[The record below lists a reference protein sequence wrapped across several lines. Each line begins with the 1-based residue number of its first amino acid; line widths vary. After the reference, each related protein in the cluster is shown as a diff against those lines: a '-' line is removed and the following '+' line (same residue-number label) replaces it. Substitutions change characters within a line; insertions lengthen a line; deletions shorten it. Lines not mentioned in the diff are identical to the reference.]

1 MSSRLKEGLR
11 ARKLT
16 RMAFAPFPSRAR
28 RFLDASRTG
37 ARMQRRALDTGSQS
51 ATVSAAES
59 AVGAKVPATLRDPG
73 GIRFWI
79 AVVLT
84 GLCAGLGA
92 ALLTLLFDA
101 AQELAWGAAGP
112 SALFQAARQA
122 SPQRHI
128 GLLLAAGLATSVSQW
143 LLTRLTSGNSID
155 VTAAIWFQAGRM
167 PAWRTLG
174 TAVLS
179 IVIVAMGV
187 PLGREG
193 APKQFGVVFGNLFS
207 SLQKLSDEQRR
218 LVVAIGAGAGMAAV
232 YSVPLG
238 GALFALEVLR
248 GALALRLVVPALAA
262 ALIATTTAGFIVP
275 NAPLYT
281 VPLYPISPDVYL
293 WTVIAAPLI
302 GLWSVVF
309 VRAIAWAYR
318 ARPSGWGRFIAPPI
332 VLAVIG
338 LVSIVF
344 PELLG
349 NGQDVAQLLFLHPL
363 EPIVLAALVLVRPM
377 ATIASVA
384 SGAPGGLFTPSL
396 AAGALAGAGLG
407 QLWLFVH
414 PGGDIG
420 LYALLGAGAMLA
432 ASTQGPISSLVL
444 MMELTGQARAFALPM
459 LTAIVIAT
467 LTARLIEWR
476 SVYEARLTDEEV
488 AERLLARE
496 PRGG

>member
-1 MSSRLKEGLR
+1 
-11 ARKLT
+11 
-16 RMAFAPFPSRAR
+16 
-28 RFLDASRTG
+28 
-37 ARMQRRALDTGSQS
+37 MQRRALDTGSQS
-51 ATVSAAES
+51 VTAGAATPG
-59 AVGAKVPATLRDPG
+59 AVGKVPATLRDPG
-73 GIRFWI
+73 GVRFWT

-92 ALLTLLFDA
+92 ALLTLLFDV
-101 AQELAWGAAGP
+101 AQQLAWGASGP
-112 SALFQAARQA
+112 AELLAAARQA
-122 SPQRHI
+122 SLERHL
-128 GLLLAAGLATSVSQW
+128 GLLLGAGVAVSVSQW
-143 LLTRLTSGNSID
+143 LFTRLTSGNSID

-167 PAWRTLG
+167 PPARTLWS
-174 TAVLS
+174 AVLS
-179 IVIVAMGV
+179 IVIVAMGA

-248 GALALRLVVPALAA
+248 GALALRLVIPALAA
-262 ALIATTTAGFIVP
+262 SLIATETASFVVP

-281 VPLYPISPDVYL
+281 VPLYPISPDVYV
-293 WTVIAAPLI
+293 WTIIASPFI

-309 VRAIAWAYR
+309 VRAIAWAYD
-318 ARPSGWGRFIAPPI
+318 ARPTGWRRLVAPPV
-332 VLAVIG
+332 VLVVIG
-338 LVSIVF
+338 LLSIVF

-349 NGQDVAQLLFLHPL
+349 NGQAVAQLLFLHPL
-363 EPIVLAALVLVRPM
+363 EPVVLAALVFVRPM
-377 ATIASVA
+377 ATIAAVA

-396 AAGALAGAGLG
+396 AAGALAGAALG
-407 QLWLFVH
+407 ELWLQVH
-414 PGGDIG
+414 PGSDIG

-432 ASTQGPISSLVL
+432 ATTQGPVSSLVL

-459 LTAIVIAT
+459 LAAIVIAT

-476 SVYEARLTDEEV
+476 SIYEARLTDEEV
-488 AERLLARE
+488 EERLLARE
-496 PRGG
+496 PRGS

>member
-1 MSSRLKEGLR
+1 
-11 ARKLT
+11 
-16 RMAFAPFPSRAR
+16 
-28 RFLDASRTG
+28 
-37 ARMQRRALDTGSQS
+37 
-51 ATVSAAES
+51 
-59 AVGAKVPATLRDPG
+59 
-73 GIRFWI
+73 
-79 AVVLT
+79 
-84 GLCAGLGA
+84 
-92 ALLTLLFDA
+92 
-101 AQELAWGAAGP
+101 
-112 SALFQAARQA
+112 
-122 SPQRHI
+122 
-128 GLLLAAGLATSVSQW
+128 
-143 LLTRLTSGNSID
+143 
-155 VTAAIWFQAGRM
+155 
-167 PAWRTLG
+167 
-174 TAVLS
+174 
-179 IVIVAMGV
+179 
-187 PLGREG
+187 
-193 APKQFGVVFGNLFS
+193 
-207 SLQKLSDEQRR
+207 
-218 LVVAIGAGAGMAAV
+218 
-232 YSVPLG
+232 
-238 GALFALEVLR
+238 
-248 GALALRLVVPALAA
+248 
-262 ALIATTTAGFIVP
+262 
-275 NAPLYT
+275 
-281 VPLYPISPDVYL
+281 
-293 WTVIAAPLI
+293 
-302 GLWSVVF
+302 LWSVVF

-349 NGQDVAQLLFLHPL
+349 NGQDIAQLLFLHPL
-363 EPIVLAALVLVRPM
+363 APVALAALVFVRPM

-476 SVYEARLTDEEV
+476 SVYEARLSDEEV

>member
-1 MSSRLKEGLR
+1 LEPGSET
-11 ARKLT
+11 A
-16 RMAFAPFPSRAR
+16 A
-28 RFLDASRTG
+28 LDA
-37 ARMQRRALDTGSQS
+37 AKP
-51 ATVSAAES
+51 AAS
-59 AVGAKVPATLRDPG
+59 AKVPATLRDPG

-79 AVVLT
+79 AIVLT

-92 ALLTLLFDA
+92 ALLTVLFDV
-101 AQELAWGAAGP
+101 AQELAWGAASP
-112 SALFQAARQA
+112 SGLLQAAWQA
-122 SPQRHI
+122 SPERHV
-128 GLLLAAGLATSVSQW
+128 GLLVGAGVAVSISQW

-155 VTAAIWFQAGRM
+155 VTAAIWFRAGRM
-167 PAWRTLG
+167 PLGKTLG
-174 TAVLS
+174 SAVLS

-207 SLQKLSDEQRR
+207 NLQKLSDEQRR

-248 GALALRLVVPALAA
+248 GTLALRLVVPALAA
-262 ALIATTTAGFIVP
+262 ALIATTTASFIVP
-275 NAPLYT
+275 NTPLYT
-281 VPLYPISPDVYL
+281 VPLYPISLDAYL
-293 WTVIAAPLI
+293 WAVIAAPFI

-318 ARPSGWGRFIAPPI
+318 VRPSGWRRFIAPPL

-338 LVSIVF
+338 AISVIF

-349 NGQDVAQLLFLHPL
+349 NGQGVAQLLFLHPL
-363 EPIVLAALVLVRPM
+363 EPVALAVLVFVRPM
-377 ATIASVA
+377 ATVASVA

-407 QLWLFVH
+407 QLWLWVH

-420 LYALLGAGAMLA
+420 LFALLGAGAMLA
-432 ASTQGPISSLVL
+432 ASSQGPISALVL

-459 LTAIVIAT
+459 ITAIVIAT
-467 LTARLIEWR
+467 VTARMIEWR

-496 PRGG
+496 PRGA

>member
-1 MSSRLKEGLR
+1 
-11 ARKLT
+11 
-16 RMAFAPFPSRAR
+16 
-28 RFLDASRTG
+28 
-37 ARMQRRALDTGSQS
+37 LDTGPE
-51 ATVSAAES
+51 SAARGAAEP
-59 AVGAKVPATLRDPG
+59 AGAKVPATLRDPG

-92 ALLTLLFDA
+92 ALLTLLFGA
-101 AQELAWGAAGP
+101 AQEFAWGAAGP
-112 SALFQAARQA
+112 SELLQAARQA
-122 SPQRHI
+122 SPQRHL

-167 PAWRTLG
+167 PPWRTLG
-174 TAVLS
+174 TALLS

-218 LVVAIGAGAGMAAV
+218 LIVAIGAGAGMAAV

-262 ALIATTTAGFIVP
+262 ALIATETASFIVP

-281 VPLYPISPDVYL
+281 VPLYPISADVYL
-293 WTVIAAPLI
+293 WTVIASPFI

-318 ARPSGWGRFIAPPI
+318 ARPSGWGRFLAPPV
-332 VLAVIG
+332 VLAIIG
-338 LVSIVF
+338 VLSIAF

-363 EPIVLAALVLVRPM
+363 EPIALAVLLLLRPM
-377 ATIASVA
+377 ATVASVA

-407 QLWLFVH
+407 QLWLSVH

-467 LTARLIEWR
+467 ATARLIEWR

-488 AERLLARE
+488 TERLLARE

>member
-1 MSSRLKEGLR
+1 
-11 ARKLT
+11 
-16 RMAFAPFPSRAR
+16 
-28 RFLDASRTG
+28 LDP
-37 ARMQRRALDTGSQS
+37 GSK
-51 ATVSAAES
+51 SAASGAAEF
-59 AVGAKVPATLRDPG
+59 AAGAKVPATLRDPG
-73 GIRFWI
+73 AIGFWVAI
-79 AVVLT
+79 ILT
-84 GLCAGLGA
+84 GLFAGLGA
-92 ALLTLLFDA
+92 GLLTLLFDA

-112 SALFQAARQA
+112 SELLQAARQA
-122 SPQRHI
+122 SPQHHLY
-128 GLLLAAGLATSVSQW
+128 LLLAAGLAVSVSQW

-167 PAWRTLG
+167 PPWRTLG

-262 ALIATTTAGFIVP
+262 ALIATETASFVVP
-275 NAPLYT
+275 NAPLYS

-293 WTVIAAPLI
+293 WTVLASPFI

-318 ARPSGWGRFIAPPI
+318 VRPSGWGRFIAPPA
-332 VLAVIG
+332 VLAIIG
-338 LVSIVF
+338 VLSIAF

-363 EPIVLAALVLVRPM
+363 EPIALAALVLVRPM
-377 ATIASVA
+377 ATVAAVA

-407 QLWLFVH
+407 ELWLLVH

-459 LTAIVIAT
+459 LAAIVIAT
-467 LTARLIEWR
+467 ATARLIEWR

>member
-1 MSSRLKEGLR
+1 ME
-11 ARKLT
+11 
-16 RMAFAPFPSRAR
+16 
-28 RFLDASRTG
+28 
-37 ARMQRRALDTGSQS
+37 TGSETAPS
-51 ATVSAAES
+51 DATEPAG
-59 AVGAKVPATLRDPG
+59 GAKVPATLRDPG
-73 GIRFWI
+73 AIRFWI
-79 AVVLT
+79 AIVLT

-92 ALLTLLFDA
+92 ALLTVLFDV
-101 AQELAWGAAGP
+101 AQELAWGAADP
-112 SALFQAARQA
+112 SALLEAARQA
-122 SPQRHI
+122 SPERHV

-167 PAWRTLG
+167 PALRTLG

-218 LVVAIGAGAGMAAV
+218 LIVAIGAGAGMAAV

-275 NAPLYT
+275 NAPLYN

-293 WTVIAAPLI
+293 WTVIASPFI

-318 ARPSGWGRFIAPPI
+318 VRPSDWRRFIAPPL

-338 LVSIVF
+338 LISIVF

-349 NGQDVAQLLFLHPL
+349 NGQGVAQLLFLHPL
-363 EPIVLAALVLVRPM
+363 EPIALAALVFIRPM
-377 ATIASVA
+377 AIDRLGRKRRARRPVHALARRRRARGRRVGPAVALGSSGRRYRPLCA
-384 SGAPGGLFTPSL
+384 SGRGRDAGG
-396 AAGALAGAGLG
+396 
-407 QLWLFVH
+407 VH
-414 PGGDIG
+414 PGTD
-420 LYALLGAGAMLA
+420 LVAGADD
-432 ASTQGPISSLVL
+432 GIDRP
-444 MMELTGQARAFALPM
+444 G
-459 LTAIVIAT
+459 
-467 LTARLIEWR
+467 ARLR
-476 SVYEARLTDEEV
+476 PADDHRDRHRHRDRTPDRV
-488 AERLLARE
+488 AFGL
-496 PRGG
+496 

>member
-1 MSSRLKEGLR
+1 
-11 ARKLT
+11 
-16 RMAFAPFPSRAR
+16 
-28 RFLDASRTG
+28 LDPE
-37 ARMQRRALDTGSQS
+37 SQS
-51 ATVSAAES
+51 ATVNAAEL
-59 AVGAKVPATLRDPG
+59 AAAAKVPATLRDPG

-92 ALLTLLFDA
+92 GLLTLFFGA

-112 SALFQAARQA
+112 SELLQAARQA
-122 SPQRHI
+122 SPQRHL
-128 GLLLAAGLATSVSQW
+128 GLLLGAGLAISVSQW

-179 IVIVAMGV
+179 ILIVAMGV

-207 SLQKLSDEQRR
+207 SLQTLSDEQRR

-248 GALALRLVVPALAA
+248 GALALRLVIPALAA
-262 ALIATTTAGFIVP
+262 ALIATETASFVVP

-293 WTVIAAPLI
+293 WTIIASPFI

-332 VLAVIG
+332 VLVVIG
-338 LVSIVF
+338 LASIVF

-349 NGQDVAQLLFLHPL
+349 NGQDIAQLLFLHPL
-363 EPIVLAALVLVRPM
+363 APVVLAALVFVRPM

>member
-1 MSSRLKEGLR
+1 MRASAKARSRGGGLWKR
-11 ARKLT
+11 DRRPPPRTRLSQPAARK
-16 RMAFAPFPSRAR
+16 FPR
-28 RFLDASRTG
+28 RC
-37 ARMQRRALDTGSQS
+37 
-51 ATVSAAES
+51 
-59 AVGAKVPATLRDPG
+59 ATLAA
-73 GIRFWI
+73 IRFWI
-79 AVVLT
+79 AIVLT

-92 ALLTLLFDA
+92 ALLTVLFDV
-101 AQELAWGAAGP
+101 AQEFAWGAAEP
-112 SALFQAARQA
+112 SALLQAAWQA
-122 SPQRHI
+122 SPKRHV
-128 GLLLAAGLATSVSQW
+128 GLLLAAGLATSASQW

-262 ALIATTTAGFIVP
+262 ALIATTTASFIVP

-293 WTVIAAPLI
+293 WVVIASPFI
-302 GLWSVVF
+302 GLWSVAF

-318 ARPSGWGRFIAPPI
+318 VRPSDWRRFIAPPL

-338 LVSIVF
+338 LISIVF

-363 EPIVLAALVLVRPM
+363 EPVALAVLVFIRPI
-377 ATIASVA
+377 ATIGSVA

-396 AAGALAGAGLG
+396 AAGALAGAVLG
-407 QLWLFVH
+407 QLWLWVH

-420 LYALLGAGAMLA
+420 LFALLGAGAMLA
-432 ASTQGPISSLVL
+432 ASTQGPVSSLVL

-459 LTAIVIAT
+459 ITAIVIAT
-467 LTARLIEWR
+467 ATARLIEWR